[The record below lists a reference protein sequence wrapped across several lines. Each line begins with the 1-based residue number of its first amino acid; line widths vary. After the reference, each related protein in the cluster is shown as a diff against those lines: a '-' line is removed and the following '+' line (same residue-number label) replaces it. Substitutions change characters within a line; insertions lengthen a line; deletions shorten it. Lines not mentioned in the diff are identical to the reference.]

1 MVFHIPV
8 MLEQVLVNL
17 ITKKAGIYVDCT
29 VGGGGH
35 SQKIIELI
43 YPEGWLIGLDQDI
56 EALEFTRERLK
67 DYQDKVALVKSNF
80 SDLEMVLKSLGFNEV
95 SGIFFDLGISSHQVD
110 TASRGFSF
118 TKDNLLD
125 MRMDLSKELDAQ
137 YIVNHYSEKQ
147 LTEIFSKYG
156 EERFSRSLAR
166 IIVEGRK
173 KNSIKS
179 TNQLAEVITNF
190 YAKRKKGKWRIHPA
204 TKVFQA
210 IRIEVNKELIVL
222 QEALLQAIKLL
233 EAGGRIG
240 VISYH
245 SLEDRI
251 VKNIFREWEKKENI
265 NQYGYGLKK
274 LFKKPIYPLE
284 EELSQNPRARSAR
297 LRFAEKIGLKEV
309 SEK

>member
-1 MVFHIPV
+1 MSFHIPV
-8 MLEQVLVNL
+8 MPQQVLVNL
-17 ITKKAGIYVDCT
+17 VTKKTGVYVDCT

-43 YPEGWLIGLDQDI
+43 YPEGLLIGFDQDI
-56 EALEFTRERLK
+56 EALEFARERLK
-67 DYQDKVALVKSNF
+67 AYQDRIVLVKSNF
-80 SDLEMVLKSLGFNEV
+80 SNLEIVLKSLGFNKV
-95 SGIFFDLGISSHQVD
+95 SGIFFDLGISSHQID
-110 TASRGFSF
+110 TTARGFSF
-118 TKDNLLD
+118 SKDNLLD
-125 MRMDLSKELDAQ
+125 MRMDLSKELDANH
-137 YIVNHYSEKQ
+137 IVNHYSEKQ

-173 KNSIKS
+173 KNPIET
-179 TNQLAEVITNF
+179 TNQLAKVITNF
-190 YAKRKKGKWRIHPA
+190 YAKHKKGKWRIHPA
-204 TKVFQA
+204 TKIFQA
-210 IRIEVNKELIVL
+210 LRIEVNRELFIL

-233 EAGGRIG
+233 EVRGRIG

-251 VKNIFREWEKKENI
+251 VKNTFREWEKKEII

-274 LFKKPIYPLE
+274 LSKKPIYPLE
-284 EELSQNPRARSAR
+284 EEISQNPKARSAK
-297 LRFAEKIGLKEV
+297 LRFAEKLGIKEV